1 MGITPFKLAKSK
13 RPKALRPPRR
23 PKRGC
28 YRSRAHGAAGLNRR
42 AILLDLRNNR
52 ALNESSFYVGVV
64 LLKKDKQMMFRKTI
78 IALCGVAAVGLLLPI
93 EASARPGGHG
103 GGGGARAAMNGGGGG
118 GGFRGGGYRG
128 GGGGGGGFAGAGI
141 AAGAIGLGLGV
152 AAAAAAPYG
161 YGGYGGYGGDGG
173 YGYNSGYDSYAY
185 DAGGC
190 SLVQQRVMTPY
201 GWRLRRVQVCN

>member
-1 MGITPFKLAKSK
+1 
-13 RPKALRPPRR
+13 
-23 PKRGC
+23 
-28 YRSRAHGAAGLNRR
+28 LNRR

-52 ALNESSFYVGVV
+52 ALNESSIYVGVL

-78 IALCGVAAVGLLLPI
+78 IALCGVAVVGLLWPT

-103 GGGGARAAMNGGGGG
+103 GGGGARAAMHGGGGG
-118 GGFRGGGYRG
+118 GGFRGGGYR
-128 GGGGGGGFAGAGI
+128 GGGGGGFAGAGI

-161 YGGYGGYGGDGG
+161 YGGYGGYG
-173 YGYNSGYDSYAY
+173 YNSGYDSYAY

-190 SLVQQRVMTPY
+190 SLVRQRVMTPY